1 MSLLG
6 YSFMVSIPAKAEDA
20 AGGEKAGITPLGK
33 KIESSLAGRA
43 FDASGEPNMEK
54 IALGSCENRWIA
66 PIIDKPALKLEWDS
80 PKEISKIILN
90 LDTGCR
96 MLTITRQPN
105 FFKRLALGAQPECLR
120 DYRIV
125 ATLADG
131 SKKTLAEIKGNY
143 QKRVEHDFEKV
154 AAKSVEL
161 ECLATNG
168 SDTASVFEVR
178 VYA

>member
-1 MSLLG
+1 
-6 YSFMVSIPAKAEDA
+6 
-20 AGGEKAGITPLGK
+20 
-33 KIESSLAGRA
+33 
-43 FDASGEPNMEK
+43 
-54 IALGSCENRWIA
+54 
-66 PIIDKPALKLEWDS
+66 
-80 PKEISKIILN
+80 
-90 LDTGCR
+90 

-131 SKKTLAEIKGNY
+131 SKKTLAEVKGNY
-143 QKRVEHDFEKV
+143 QKRAEHDFEKV